1 MATLEQEIN
10 VLKDDI
16 LKMGVLVQEI
26 IQKAVKSMVTK
37 DVGLA
42 YEVKQQDDLVD
53 EMELQIE
60 QKCLTMLALKQP
72 MAGDLRAIGTAF
84 RVIVDLERICDHAED
99 LADITIRL
107 KDEPYIK
114 PLIDIPHMADLCQRM
129 LRDALNAYVKG
140 NTELAY
146 SLVELET
153 QVDQLYDQ
161 VFRELLVFM
170 MQDPRTITQATALLL
185 AAGHLERM
193 ADHVTNIGEMVIY
206 MVEGDRIDMNRLARE
221 RMASKE
227 GK

>member
-1 MATLEQEIN
+1 MSALEQEIG

-26 IQKAVKSMVTK
+26 IQKTVKSMVTK
-37 DVGLA
+37 DVELS
-42 YEVKQQDDLVD
+42 YEVKAQDDLVD
-53 EMELQIE
+53 GMEVDIE
-60 QKCLTMLALKQP
+60 QRCLTMLALKQP

-84 RVIVDLERICDHAED
+84 RVIVDLERISDHAED

-107 KDEPYIK
+107 KDESYIK
-114 PLIDIPHMADLCQRM
+114 PLIDIPHMADICQRM

-140 NTELAY
+140 DTKMAY
-146 SLVELET
+146 GLLELEK

-170 MQDPRTITQATALLL
+170 MQDPHTITQATALLL

-206 MVEGDRIDMNRLARE
+206 MMEGDRIDMNRMARE
-221 RMASKE
+221 QLASKE
-227 GK
+227 RK

>member
-140 NTELAY
+140 STELAY

>member
-1 MATLEQEIN
+1 MSNLEQEID

-16 LKMGVLVQEI
+16 LKMGILVQEV

-37 DVGLA
+37 NIELA

-53 EMELQIE
+53 EMELDIE
-60 QKCLTMLALKQP
+60 QRCLTMLALKQP
-72 MAGDLRAIGTAF
+72 MAGDLRAVGTAF
-84 RVIVDLERICDHAED
+84 RVIVDLERISDHAED

-107 KDEPYIK
+107 KDDPYIK
-114 PLIDIPHMADLCQRM
+114 PLIDIPHMADICIRM
-129 LRDALNAYVKG
+129 LRDSLNAYVNG
-140 NTELAY
+140 STELAY
-146 SLVELET
+146 SLVELEM

-170 MQDPRTITQATALLL
+170 MQDPRTITQAASLLL

-206 MVEGDRIDMNRLARE
+206 MMEGERIDMNRLARS
-221 RMASKE
+221 RMASKQE
-227 GK
+227 K